1 MACRIVLLTLRGV
14 RRCREESAEAIV
26 VRATTGEGPNLVL
39 RAGTFAVRVT
49 GDIEGRAGM
58 RGADAAGTGR
68 NPEEGCMSMSTHPW
82 AEGSSVPE
90 QTQLMERVVERS
102 NMQSAYSRVK
112 QNKGAPGVDGMKV
125 EQLGSFLRAHWPKI
139 KERLCEGSYEPMPV
153 RRVQIP
159 KASGGLRPLGIPTVL
174 DRLIQ
179 QALHQVLSPL
189 YEPEFSEHSYGFRR
203 GRNAHQ
209 AVLRARQYQ
218 QEGKRWV
225 VDMDL
230 ARFFDEV
237 NHEKLMARIGRKV
250 KDWRVRALIR
260 RYLRAGVLLGGVVSV
275 QEKGTPQGG
284 PLSPLLSNI
293 VLDDLDWELERRG
306 HSFCRYADDCNIY
319 VGSRRSG
326 ERVMASITRFVE
338 QGLKLR
344 VNREKSAVARP
355 WQRKFLGYTFS
366 WHRKP
371 RIRVAKP
378 SIERFKSKLKVLFR
392 KGRGRNLGRFI
403 QQDLNP
409 LIRGWINYFRLSEFR
424 GFAEQLDQ
432 WLRRHLRCILWR
444 QWKRSWRRF
453 QMLMKLGLSEQRAAR
468 SAFNQ
473 RGPWFNAGA
482 SHMNQALPKR
492 YFDQFGLISILQ
504 TLGKFGPVLT

>member
-49 GDIEGRAGM
+49 ADIEGR
-58 RGADAAGTGR
+58 
-68 NPEEGCMSMSTHPW
+68 MSMSTHPW

-125 EQLGSFLRAHWPKI
+125 EQLGGFLRAYWPKI

-250 KDWRVRALIR
+250 KDWWVRALIP
-260 RYLRAGVLLGGVVSV
+260 RYLQAGVLLGGVVSV

-284 PLSPLLSNI
+284 PLSPLPVEHRAGRSGPGVGATWAQLLPLCRRLQHLRRQSSQRRARDGI
-293 VLDDLDWELERRG
+293 DYVLCRIGAEAEGQPGEERRG
-306 HSFCRYADDCNIY
+306 KALAAQ
-319 VGSRRSG
+319 VSRLH
-326 ERVMASITRFVE
+326 V
-338 QGLKLR
+338 
-344 VNREKSAVARP
+344 
-355 WQRKFLGYTFS
+355 
-366 WHRKP
+366 
-371 RIRVAKP
+371 
-378 SIERFKSKLKVLFR
+378 
-392 KGRGRNLGRFI
+392 
-403 QQDLNP
+403 
-409 LIRGWINYFRLSEFR
+409 
-424 GFAEQLDQ
+424 
-432 WLRRHLRCILWR
+432 
-444 QWKRSWRRF
+444 
-453 QMLMKLGLSEQRAAR
+453 
-468 SAFNQ
+468 
-473 RGPWFNAGA
+473 
-482 SHMNQALPKR
+482 
-492 YFDQFGLISILQ
+492 
-504 TLGKFGPVLT
+504 

>member
-1 MACRIVLLTLRGV
+1 
-14 RRCREESAEAIV
+14 
-26 VRATTGEGPNLVL
+26 
-39 RAGTFAVRVT
+39 
-49 GDIEGRAGM
+49 M
-58 RGADAAGTGR
+58 RGAVTEGTGR
-68 NPEEGCMSMSTHPW
+68 NPGDGRRSMSRHPW

-90 QTQLMERVVERS
+90 QFQLMERVVERS
-102 NMQSAYSRVK
+102 NMQLAYKRVK
-112 QNKGAPGVDGMKV
+112 QNKGAPGVDGMSV
-125 EQLGSFLRAHWPKI
+125 EQLGPFLRTHWPKI
-139 KERLCEGSYEPMPV
+139 RERLCEGSYEPMPV
-153 RRVQIP
+153 RRVEIP
-159 KASGGLRPLGIPTVL
+159 KTAGGLRPLGIPTVL

-189 YEPEFSEHSYGFRR
+189 YEPGFSEHSYGFRP
-203 GRNAHQ
+203 GRSAHQ

-225 VDMDL
+225 VDLDL
-230 ARFFDEV
+230 AQFFDEV
-237 NHEKLMARIGRKV
+237 NHEKLMARVGCKA
-250 KDWRVRALIR
+250 KDWRVRILIR

-293 VLDDLDWELERRG
+293 VLDELDKELERRG
-306 HSFCRYADDCNIY
+306 HRFCRYADDCNIY
-319 VGSRRSG
+319 VASCRSG
-326 ERVMASITRFVE
+326 ERVMASVKRFVE
-338 QGLKLR
+338 QRLKLR

-366 WHRKP
+366 WHRKA
-371 RIRVAKP
+371 RIRVAKS
-378 SIERFKSKLKVLFR
+378 SIERFRSKLRVRFS

-424 GFAEQLDQ
+424 GFAEQLDK

-444 QWKRSWRRF
+444 QWKRPWRRF
-453 QMLMKLGLSEQRAAR
+453 QMLRKFGLSEERAAR

-492 YFDQFGLISILQ
+492 FFDQLGLLSMVQMLNR
-504 TLGKFGPVLT
+504 FGPVLT